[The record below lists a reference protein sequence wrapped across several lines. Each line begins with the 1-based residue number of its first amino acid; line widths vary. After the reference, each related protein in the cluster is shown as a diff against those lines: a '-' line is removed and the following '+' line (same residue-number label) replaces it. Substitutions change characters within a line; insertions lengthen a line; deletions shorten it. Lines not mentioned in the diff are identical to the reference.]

1 MRTINIYL
9 RVTEHTTT
17 EVTAQNR
24 PKSQR
29 SYIIRNQPVTLRIGI
44 FRHEAAVA
52 IMSKAELEAEGW
64 KTWLLNI
71 SKNHTL
77 SYPVYIQPDYDFEV
91 KPITVSEEGIISVVL
106 NTTDTEESAKAI
118 KGMPGDMWEAELT
131 GFAED
136 DAALESPLAI
146 LQWPIG
152 YINRVADENAD
163 APGLLESTY
172 YTKEQVNEL
181 LRQIAPEGTW
191 GHIIGNITDQED
203 LIALLEEKANKAT
216 TLAGYGITDA
226 YTKTEIDSKVASV
239 YRYKGSVNAYADL
252 PVSGMEIG
260 DVYNVVN
267 ADEEHGIKAGDNV
280 AWNGENWDVLAGEI
294 DLSGYIQKA
303 EKGEPNGVPT
313 LDENGKVPMSQM
325 PVLQLASP
333 PTTSTVGSVG
343 QLAVNECLYIEGGGR
358 INLKAC
364 HVVFQIR
371 GSTFEIFLIVLYH
384 IDVIF
389 CRAGNALII
398 QPQLVI
404 SKRQFGYHTHL

>member
-52 IMSKAELEAEGW
+52 LMSKAELEAEGW

-77 SYPVYIQPDYDFEV
+77 SYPVYLQPDYDYEN
-91 KPITVSEEGIISVVL
+91 PPVSVSAEGIISVVL

-131 GFAED
+131 GFSED
-136 DAALESPLAI
+136 DAALETPLAI

-181 LRQIAPEGTW
+181 LRRYAPTP
-191 GHIIGNITDQED
+191 
-203 LIALLEEKANKAT
+203 L
-216 TLAGYGITDA
+216 
-226 YTKTEIDSKVASV
+226 
-239 YRYKGSVNAYADL
+239 
-252 PVSGMEIG
+252 M
-260 DVYNVVN
+260 
-267 ADEEHGIKAGDNV
+267 
-280 AWNGENWDVLAGEI
+280 
-294 DLSGYIQKA
+294 
-303 EKGEPNGVPT
+303 
-313 LDENGKVPMSQM
+313 LDE
-325 PVLQLASP
+325 P
-333 PTTSTVGSVG
+333 PTTSTEGVVG
-343 QLAVNECLYIEGGGR
+343 QHAFCGNTV
-358 INLKAC
+358 
-364 HVVFQIR
+364 
-371 GSTFEIFLIVLYH
+371 YH
-384 IDVIF
+384 CVAISN
-389 CRAGNALII
+389 AGTDEEPIYEYTW
-398 QPQLVI
+398 V
-404 SKRQFGYHTHL
+404 